1 MARGW
6 KRLPVPRLLLMS
18 GKDYTAREF
27 DELAALDRDWGARI
41 KDPLLQRVDLV
52 QADHTFS
59 DPKDLEA
66 AWQACAA
73 WLARLAPRPSID
85 RQAGT
90 R

>member
-1 MARGW
+1 
-6 KRLPVPRLLLMS
+6 
-18 GKDYTAREF
+18 
-27 DELAALDRDWGARI
+27 LDRDWGARI
-41 KDPLLQRVDLV
+41 KDPLLQRVDLA

-66 AWQACAA
+66 AWQACAQCMA
-73 WLARLAPRPSID
+73 RLARLAPRPSID